1 MKIFS
6 SLSEFTA
13 AAGEELGTSDWH
25 QITQEQVN
33 TFAEAT
39 GDFQWIHVD
48 VERAKAGPFG
58 GPIAHGFL
66 TLSLFPVLL
75 TQIYRVDNLTMG
87 VNYGIDN
94 VRFPHPVPVGGR
106 VREHA
111 KLLAADP
118 GNGTV
123 RVRIGISIEIEGVD
137 KPGAV
142 GELILVLAGS

>member
-6 SLSEFTA
+6 SLTEFTA
-13 AAGEELGTSDWH
+13 VAGEDLGASDWH
-25 QITQEQVN
+25 EVTQEQVN

-75 TQIYRVDNLTMG
+75 TQIYRIENLTMG
-87 VNYGIDN
+87 VNYGIDK
-94 VRFPHPVPVGGR
+94 VRFPSPVAVGSR

-111 KLLAADP
+111 KLLSAEP

-123 RVRIGISIEIEGVD
+123 RVRIGITIEIEGAE

-142 GELILVLAGS
+142 GELILVLAGQ

>member
-6 SLSEFTA
+6 SLAEFTA
-13 AAGEELGTSDWH
+13 VVGEDLGSSDWH
-25 QITQEQVN
+25 EITQEQVD

-48 VERAKAGPFG
+48 VERATAGPFG

-75 TQIYRVDNLTMG
+75 TRIYRIDNLTMG
-87 VNYGIDN
+87 VNYGIDS
-94 VRFPHPVPVGGR
+94 VRFPSPVPVGAR

-111 KLLAADP
+111 TLLAADP

-123 RVRIGISIEIEGVD
+123 RVRIGISIEIEGAE

-142 GELILVLAGS
+142 GELILVLAGK

>member
-6 SLSEFTA
+6 SLAEFTTV
-13 AAGEELGTSDWH
+13 AGEDLGVSDWH
-25 QITQEQVN
+25 EVTQEQVN

-48 VERAKAGPFG
+48 VERAEAGPFG

-75 TQIYRVDNLTMG
+75 TQIYRIESLAMG

-94 VRFPHPVPVGGR
+94 VRFPAPVPVGSR

-111 KLLAADP
+111 KLLSAEP

-123 RVRIGISIEIEGVD
+123 RVRIGITIEIEGAG

-142 GELILVLAGS
+142 GELILVLAGA